1 MEIWSIWYQNFSDIK
16 YINYF
21 DEQKN
26 IEFFLKKIS
35 FSGHSV
41 TGESEYKFLEYI
53 DNENL
58 LKTRYYIYSKDND
71 FIILLL
77 QYLNSEFI
85 VVLEGEN
92 GKYWFIDIIKVR
104 EYLIWSERNKENIW
118 DPYLKTFLW

>member
-1 MEIWSIWYQNFSDIK
+1 MKYLISEFFWYQIYKLLWFCN
-16 YINYF
+16 
-21 DEQKN
+21 QWWTKN

-41 TGESEYKFLEYI
+41 TGESEHKFLEYI
-53 DNENL
+53 DNEKL

-85 VVLEGEN
+85 VVFEGEN
-92 GKYWFIDIIKVR
+92 GKYWFI
-104 EYLIWSERNKENIW
+104 EYLFW
-118 DPYLKTFLW
+118 